1 LNERNPTSRVRAL
14 GSEHLS
20 DLPRLP
26 RDEGGPVF
34 AEPWQAQ
41 AFALAV
47 KLSEQGH
54 FTWKE
59 WAAALANEL
68 QAAARRGEPDDGS
81 RYYEHWLAALE
92 SLVTAKG
99 LSDPAALLTRK
110 EAWAA
115 AYRNTPHGQPVEL
128 LQSRVPDARWLLIGL
143 ACTFATY
150 WLLQQ
155 ASVEPT
161 GEGGIVLPPLGFAAS
176 AGLGTVL
183 GMRHALEPDHL
194 AAVSTLM
201 TGERSSAKAAW
212 LGAWWG
218 LGHTLTLFTA
228 GALLVVLHA
237 EMPAIVTQ
245 ALEICVALL
254 LIGFGMRAIHHGAR
268 RVPKGPTH
276 SHKKPTKGSA
286 LDLPAELSVGSQ
298 SLLARFARL
307 GPLCGSQRVRNSRN
321 EPHSGPE
328 ALSPFQVDRWTLARP
343 LLVGAVHGLAGSGAL
358 TALVVTTLPST
369 ATRLAYLMLFGVGST
384 LGMVVLSGLL
394 GWPIARLGT
403 HHVCVRTLSLAVG
416 CVSTALGLHWVY
428 PFMEGALRR

>member
-1 LNERNPTSRVRAL
+1 MSELSPAL
-14 GSEHLS
+14 RSEHLS

-26 RDEGGPVF
+26 RDDGGPVF

-59 WAAALANEL
+59 WAGALANEL

-92 SLVTAKG
+92 TLVTAKG
-99 LSDPAALLTRK
+99 LADPIALRTRK

-128 LQSRVPDARWLLIGL
+128 LESRLPQARWLLLGVVCTL
-143 ACTFATY
+143 AMY
-150 WLLQQ
+150 WMLRQ
-155 ASVEPT
+155 ASAAPT
-161 GEGGIVLPPLGFAAS
+161 GETAFVLPHLGFAAS

-228 GALLVVLHA
+228 GALLVVLQA
-237 EMPAIVTQ
+237 QMPATVAQ
-245 ALEICVALL
+245 LLEICVVLL
-254 LIGFGMRAIHHGAR
+254 LVGFGVRAIHQAAR

-276 SHKKPTKGSA
+276 SHKKPKA
-286 LDLPAELSVGSQ
+286 
-298 SLLARFARL
+298 
-307 GPLCGSQRVRNSRN
+307 
-321 EPHSGPE
+321 
-328 ALSPFQVDRWTLARP
+328 SPFWADRWTVARP

-369 ATRLAYLMLFGVGST
+369 VTRLAYLMLFGVGST
-384 LGMVVLSGLL
+384 VGMVVLSGLL
-394 GWPIARLGT
+394 GWPIARMGAD
-403 HHVCVRTLSLAVG
+403 HVFARIFSLAAG
-416 CVSTALGLHWVY
+416 SVSIALGLFWGY
-428 PFMEGALRR
+428 PFIEGLL